1 MNKVSPSAFFSS
13 PVIDLTKS
21 SSDSSIA
28 AAVKSPG
35 SSSSHA
41 KAVVKTARC
50 KFIETIEI
58 ASSSDE
64 EIRETNTTSA
74 IAKRRKRESNSS
86 SNAAA
91 VKSDSSSPSRD
102 LVEIIEIAS
111 SSEEEEIIT
120 ATNATKKKRKCTSA
134 KKTSTDRAHVVKHS
148 KKQIKQ
154 AKSIKRCER
163 KSGKR
168 APNKR
173 PIRQYFC
180 PRTNQPFASARELQ
194 GDSDCEDTEEW
205 LHALS
210 ESLINEFDDVSD
222 KEKMFMNMW
231 NRFIRCQHVIADRD
245 IPPIV
250 ETFTKMNRDKL
261 KGADLRL
268 NLLLHLSNLWDC
280 GLISNNRLSTCMA
293 IYDDRKVPITS

>member
-1 MNKVSPSAFFSS
+1 M
-13 PVIDLTKS
+13 
-21 SSDSSIA
+21 
-28 AAVKSPG
+28 VKK
-35 SSSSHA
+35 A
-41 KAVVKTARC
+41 KC

-74 IAKRRKRESNSS
+74 IAKSRKRESNSS

-91 VKSDSSSPSRD
+91 VKSESSSPTKA

-120 ATNATKKKRKCTSA
+120 ATNAANKKRKCTSA
-134 KKTSTDRAHVVKHS
+134 KKTSTDRTHVVKHS
-148 KKQIKQ
+148 KKQIKK
-154 AKSIKRCER
+154 AKSIKKCER
-163 KSGKR
+163 KSGKEVSS
-168 APNKR
+168 KR
-173 PIRQYFC
+173 PVRQYFC
-180 PRTNQPFASARELQ
+180 PRTNQPFASSREVQ
-194 GDSDCEDTEEW
+194 GDSDYEDTEEW

-231 NRFIRCQHVIADRD
+231 NRFIRCQHVIADRE
-245 IPPIV
+245 IPQKV
-250 ETFTKMNRDKL
+250 ESFILMNRDKL
-261 KGADLRL
+261 KGADLRM

-293 IYDDRKVPITS
+293 IYDRKVPIT